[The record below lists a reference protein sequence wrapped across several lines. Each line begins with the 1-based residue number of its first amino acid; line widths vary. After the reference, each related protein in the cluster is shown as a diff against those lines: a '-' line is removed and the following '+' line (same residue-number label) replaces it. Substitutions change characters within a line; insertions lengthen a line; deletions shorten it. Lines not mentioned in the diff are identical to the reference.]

1 MVADKMVAERD
12 EEASPTPINLRTN
25 FDALAVFAPR
35 VKTDS
40 NGKATV
46 NVKLPD
52 NLTRY
57 RITAVSVDTGK
68 RFGKGES
75 NLTARQPLMVRPSA
89 PRFMNFG
96 DKVELPV
103 VVQNQ
108 TDKDMSVDVAI
119 RATNATLTP
128 AMDRPG
134 TTAGRR
140 CWSKPTT
147 ARKYGSLSRRNRPE
161 RHVSRSRS
169 RPANGPTR
177 RRSICRSGRRRRP
190 GVRDLRHDRS
200 ERRDLPAGQTPG
212 EVWPQ
217 FGASKSRQVRP
228 SCRN

>member
-12 EEASPTPINLRTN
+12 EEASPDTPINLRTN

-103 VVQNQ
+103 VVR
-108 TDKDMSVDVAI
+108 I
-119 RATNATLTP
+119 RPTRICRSTSP
-128 AMDRPG
+128 F
-134 TTAGRR
+134 GRR
-140 CWSKPTT
+140 MHPDGARIGRHDCGPKGCKKPMT
-147 ARKYGSLSRRNRPE
+147 ARK
-161 RHVSRSRS
+161 
-169 RPANGPTR
+169 
-177 RRSICRSGRRRRP
+177 
-190 GVRDLRHDRS
+190 
-200 ERRDLPAGQTPG
+200 
-212 EVWPQ
+212 
-217 FGASKSRQVRP
+217 
-228 SCRN
+228 